1 MQKDSFK
8 AQLRNN
14 SKPHLEIRNEANQH
28 AETPTVCHKEIQTEQ
43 QHSKIKIDMS
53 EIDEPVA
60 SVRTNAECSPQTMKP
75 GPCHHIPGPAVS
87 KGKDPDDC
95 ISHSNQGTPIKKAKN
110 TTLCTRES
118 SSVRNVTSPRNT
130 KPGLRH
136 HDINITHTRF
146 RRTRLIQVTSQP
158 ESAECVSII
167 KRSESSLIYSKCKT
181 RTAKPASVALRKRSL
196 VQGRTEQDDEK
207 KSNSSSSSTRMT
219 TRGTSNRDSESQIKS
234 TVKKN
239 RLMQADTSPKNE
251 FKVVNAKKLAKT
263 KKANIVKVKTSKR
276 LSQNNA
282 KTKWLEEN
290 RPGNGAVKKV
300 RSSGVWIPP
309 IIEITGEESEA
320 VSIKKETSSLRSPER
335 CLVHPPSVSLHPI
348 PVKAAPVVS
357 PLQPLSLIGSR
368 LLKNQCGE
376 CGQVLG
382 SSAALENH
390 VSLHTGQ
397 RPFSCRLCGKCFT
410 DEKGLKRHGRV
421 HRNGKIYVCKKCGK
435 GFVYRFS
442 LTKHLQMVHRRIKPF
457 VCQICNKS
465 FFTKL
470 DVESHIRI
478 HTGEKPFHCNLCERK
493 FIRRVDLN
501 VHLRWH
507 NGEKRYWCPYCDKGF
522 LDLNNLKRHKF
533 IHTGEKP
540 HPCPH
545 CPKHFTQSA
554 HLKKHVKNVHKIAGG
569 PQFCKRRK
577 VVSKS

>member
-1 MQKDSFK
+1 
-8 AQLRNN
+8 
-14 SKPHLEIRNEANQH
+14 
-28 AETPTVCHKEIQTEQ
+28 
-43 QHSKIKIDMS
+43 MS
-53 EIDEPVA
+53 EIDESVA
-60 SVRTNAECSPQTMKP
+60 SVNTNAECSTQTIEP
-75 GPCHHIPGPAVS
+75 GPCHHGPGPAVS
-87 KGKDPDDC
+87 KYEDPDDV
-95 ISHSNQGTPIKKAKN
+95 ISHSDQGTPIIKAQN

-136 HDINITHTRF
+136 YGSNITHSRF
-146 RRTRLIQVTSQP
+146 RRTRLIQVTSQS
-158 ESAECVSII
+158 ESAESLSIV
-167 KRSESSLIYSKCKT
+167 KRSESSLINSKPKT
-181 RTAKPASVALRKRSL
+181 QTAKPASVALQRHSS
-196 VQGRTEQDDEK
+196 VQGRPEQDEQN
-207 KSNSSSSSTRMT
+207 SNSSGSITRMT
-219 TRGTSNRDSESQIKS
+219 TRGTSNRDGETQIKS
-234 TVKKN
+234 TIKKN
-239 RLMQADTSPKNE
+239 RLLQADISPKNE
-251 FKVVNAKKLAKT
+251 LKVVNAKKMAKT
-263 KKANIVKVKTSKR
+263 KKVNIVKVKTSKL

-282 KTKWLEEN
+282 KTKWLDEN

-309 IIEITGEESEA
+309 VIEMNEGEESEA
-320 VSIKKETSSLRSPER
+320 VSIKKQRSSLRSPEG
-335 CLVHPPSVSLHPI
+335 CLLHPPSVSLHPK

-382 SSAALENH
+382 SSAALESH

-435 GFVYRFS
+435 GFVYKFS
-442 LTKHLQMVHRRIKPF
+442 LTKHLQMVHRKIKPF

-507 NGEKRYWCPYCDKGF
+507 KGEKRHWCPYCDKGF

-554 HLKKHVKNVHKIAGG
+554 HLKKHVRNVHKVAGG

-577 VVSKS
+577 VVCKS